1 MKPRSSS
8 INLNTFLE
16 RKGERLLARWLWAGL
31 LLVCFACPAQALD
44 PNRALPEY
52 VRDGWDAPRGFP
64 GGSVYAIAQTP
75 DGYLWLGSE
84 NGLVRFDGLNF
95 RLFNH
100 TNSPGFPAGPVIDL
114 MTDAEGNLWVRPQ
127 SSNML
132 RYRDEVFQDVM
143 PQLDSTHNGIT
154 AMCRGTRGEALFAVL
169 GTGIVAYREGI
180 FSKLSPASNL
190 PNLLIISMAVT
201 GDGRIWMGTRDAGLY
216 FIREGKMVAFEKE
229 LPDKKINSLLA
240 GAGRELWIGTDNG
253 VVRWS
258 GDKSALAAVSDLP
271 GRIQALAMI
280 RDSDSNVWIGAGSG
294 LLRLNAG
301 GVASLDGGEHGP
313 AGPVNAVFEDR
324 EGNLWIGT
332 ARGLERLRGSAFMTY
347 PVSGEGS
354 PEGNGAVYVD
364 AEGRTWFAPLA
375 GGLYWMRR
383 EQTGQVKGRIT
394 EGGLDRDIV
403 YSLTGSAGELW
414 IGRQRGG
421 LTRLRYKDGS
431 VTGETFTRASGLAQN
446 SIYAVHQSR
455 DGTIWAGSVS
465 GGLSRLKEGKFTTY
479 KVANGL
485 ASDAVTCILEGADG
499 TMWFGTA
506 NGMSSLSQNTWSQ
519 YGSLDGLPPGRVNCL
534 SQDSSGSIWIGTDNG
549 IAVLYS
555 GQIQAPREAPDSL
568 REPLLGLAADRNGGL
583 WISTSNKVLWVSAD
597 KVLSGVIRESDV
609 REFGPADGLNST
621 EGVRRDRSVVTD
633 PLGRVWFSTYGGL
646 SVVDPSRAAKNSVP
660 AIVRIEGITSDGSP
674 VDMRSGVN
682 ISSAHQRIT
691 FSYAGLSLSVPER
704 VRFRYRLDEFDQGW
718 SDPVSIREAVYTN
731 LSPGSYRFRVM
742 ASNSD
747 GEWNSA
753 EAALGFEI
761 APVFWQA
768 WWFRICGGAA
778 LALAAFAF
786 FRFRVVQVTRR
797 LNVRF
802 EERLA
807 ERTRIAQEL
816 HDTLLQGF
824 LSASM
829 QLHVAADQFPE
840 HSPERSRLGRII
852 ELMGQVIEEGRNA
865 VRGLRSPYGGGPLDI
880 EHAFSTVP
888 QELALKEQIGFR
900 VIVEGRKRALHPV
913 IRDEVYRIG
922 REALV
927 NAFRHSRAKTIEVE
941 VEYSA
946 RQFRILVRDD
956 GCGIDPQV
964 LRSGREGHWGLP
976 GMRERAE
983 AMGAR
988 LMLWSRAAAGTEVEL
1003 SVPGH
1008 IAFQGQ
1014 PSRLG
1019 WAVFKRRRPK
1029 GE

>member
-1 MKPRSSS
+1 
-8 INLNTFLE
+8 
-16 RKGERLLARWLWAGL
+16 
-31 LLVCFACPAQALD
+31 
-44 PNRALPEY
+44 
-52 VRDGWDAPRGFP
+52 
-64 GGSVYAIAQTP
+64 
-75 DGYLWLGSE
+75 
-84 NGLVRFDGLNF
+84 
-95 RLFNH
+95 
-100 TNSPGFPAGPVIDL
+100 
-114 MTDAEGNLWVRPQ
+114 
-127 SSNML
+127 
-132 RYRDEVFQDVM
+132 
-143 PQLDSTHNGIT
+143 
-154 AMCRGTRGEALFAVL
+154 
-169 GTGIVAYREGI
+169 
-180 FSKLSPASNL
+180 
-190 PNLLIISMAVT
+190 
-201 GDGRIWMGTRDAGLY
+201 
-216 FIREGKMVAFEKE
+216 
-229 LPDKKINSLLA
+229 
-240 GAGRELWIGTDNG
+240 
-253 VVRWS
+253 
-258 GDKSALAAVSDLP
+258 
-271 GRIQALAMI
+271 
-280 RDSDSNVWIGAGSG
+280 NVWIGAASG

-301 GVASLDGGEHGP
+301 GAASLDGGEHGP

-364 AEGRTWFAPLA
+364 AEGRTWFAPLS
-375 GGLYWMRR
+375 GGLFWRR
-383 EQTGQVKGRIT
+383 RGQTGQVKGRIT

-485 ASDAVTCILEGADG
+485 ASDAVTCILEGSDG

-742 ASNSD
+742 ASNGD

-753 EAALGFEI
+753 EATLGFEI
-761 APVFWQA
+761 EPVFWQA
-768 WWFRICGGAA
+768 WWFRICCGAA

-786 FRFRVVQVTRR
+786 FRFRVLQVTRR

-840 HSPERSRLGRII
+840 HSPERSRLDRII

-865 VRGLRSPYGGGPLDI
+865 VRGLRSPSGGGPFDL
-880 EHAFSTVP
+880 EHAFSAVP

-927 NAFRHSRAKTIEVE
+927 NAFRHSRAKSIEVE

>member
-8 INLNTFLE
+8 INLNTFPD

-31 LLVCFACPAQALD
+31 LLVCLACPAQALD

-52 VRDGWDAPRGFP
+52 KRDGWDAQRGFP
-64 GGSVYAIAQTP
+64 GGSVYAIAQTT

-114 MTDAEGNLWVRPQ
+114 MTDAEGSLWVRPQ

-143 PQLDSTHNGIT
+143 PQLDSTHSGIT

-169 GTGIVAYREGI
+169 GTGIVAYREGR

-201 GDGRIWMGTRDAGLY
+201 GDGRIWMGTRDAGLF
-216 FIREGKMVAFEKE
+216 FINEGKMVVFETE

-240 GAGRELWIGTDNG
+240 VTGRELWIGSDNG
-253 VVRWS
+253 IVRWN
-258 GDKSALAAVSDLP
+258 GDESALAAVSDLP

-280 RDSDSNVWIGAGSG
+280 TDSDSNVWIGAGSG

-301 GVASLDGGEHGP
+301 GVASLEGGEHGS
-313 AGPVNAVFEDR
+313 AAPVNAIFEDR

-332 ARGLERLRGSAFMTY
+332 TRGIERLRGSAFMTY
-347 PVSGEGS
+347 PVSGERS
-354 PEGNGAVYVD
+354 SEGNGAVYVD
-364 AEGRTWFAPLA
+364 AEARTWFAPLA
-375 GGLYWMRR
+375 GGLFWIR
-383 EQTGQVKGRIT
+383 QGQIGQINDQA
-394 EGGLDRDIV
+394 LDRDIV
-403 YSLTGSAGELW
+403 YSLTGSGGELW

-421 LTRLRYKDGS
+421 LTRLRYKNGS
-431 VTGETFTRASGLAQN
+431 IKAETFTKAAGLAQN

-479 KVANGL
+479 KVVNGL
-485 ASDAVTCILEGADG
+485 ASDAVTCILEASDG
-499 TMWFGTA
+499 SMWFGTT
-506 NGMSSLSQNTWSQ
+506 NGLSSLSQNTWALYRSV
-519 YGSLDGLPPGRVNCL
+519 DGLPPGRVNCL
-534 SQDSSGSIWIGTDNG
+534 AQDSSGSIWIGTDNG
-549 IAVLYS
+549 IAVLHS

-568 REPLLGLAADRNGGL
+568 REPILGLAADRNGGL
-583 WISTSNKVLWVSAD
+583 WISTPNHVLRVSAD
-597 KVLSGVIRESDV
+597 KLLGGMVRESDV
-609 REFGPADGLNST
+609 REFGLSDGLSSV
-621 EGVRRDRSVVTD
+621 EGVRRHRSVVTD
-633 PLGRVWFSTYGGL
+633 GLGRVWFSTYRGL
-646 SVVDPSRAAKNSVP
+646 SVVDPSRATGDSVP
-660 AIVRIEGITSDGSP
+660 AVVHIEGIASDGSP
-674 VDMRSGVN
+674 VDMRGSVN
-682 ISSAHQRIT
+682 ISSARQRLT
-691 FSYAGLSLSVPER
+691 FSYAGLSLSIPER

-718 SDPVSIREAVYTN
+718 SDPVSTREAVYTN
-731 LSPGSYRFRVM
+731 LSPGAYRFRVM

-753 EAALGFEI
+753 EAAVGFEI
-761 APVFWQA
+761 EPVFWQA
-768 WWFRICGGAA
+768 WWFRICCGAA
-778 LALAAFAF
+778 LALATFAF

-797 LNVRF
+797 LNLRF

-840 HSPERSRLGRII
+840 HSPERSRLGRIL
-852 ELMGQVIEEGRNA
+852 ELMGQVTEEGRNA
-865 VRGLRSPYGGGPLDI
+865 VSGLRSPSGGVPLDL
-880 EHAFSTVP
+880 EHAFSAVP

-956 GCGIDPQV
+956 GCGIDAQV

-983 AMGAR
+983 AIGAR
-988 LMLWSRAAAGTEVEL
+988 LMLWSRATAGTEVEL

-1008 IAFQGQ
+1008 VAFQGQ

-1019 WAVFKRRRPK
+1019 WAFFKQRRRPR
-1029 GE
+1029 EE